1 MSQTPGAAMPQ
12 INSHDMDTTP
22 GVAVPQINSHDMD
35 QKPSTVITHGP
46 EEPQSPDDPQGPEDD
61 RAWDTDRFEAVV
73 EAILFASGE
82 PLSLERI
89 AQIVE
94 RPISEVKALLDQI
107 EAKRAG
113 AGRGILLRELSG
125 KYQLCTR
132 PELSYYISK
141 LFEIRQKQS
150 LSQAAYEA
158 LSIIAYNA
166 NVTRAVIEKIRGVNS
181 DSSIAKLLERNLIYE
196 TGRAS
201 LPGRP
206 VQYDVTDEFYRLF
219 GFKSR
224 MDLPD
229 AEGGA
234 TALGEDSEDVEDVE

>member
-1 MSQTPGAAMPQ
+1 MSRQ
-12 INSHDMDTTP
+12 IDAEMR
-22 GVAVPQINSHDMD
+22 
-35 QKPSTVITHGP
+35 
-46 EEPQSPDDPQGPEDD
+46 PQGVDEIL
-61 RAWDTDRFEAVV
+61 AWGSDRFEAVV

-82 PLSLERI
+82 PLALEKI

-94 RPISEVKALLDQI
+94 RPISEVKTLLDQI
-107 EAKRAG
+107 ESKRLES
-113 AGRGILLRELSG
+113 GRGILLRELSG

-132 PELSYYISK
+132 PELSFYVDK

-166 NVTRAVIEKIRGVNS
+166 NVTRAVVEKIRGVNS

-229 AEGGA
+229 VNGGA
-234 TALGEDSEDVEDVE
+234 GVLSGEENTDGESGETDGEDVPATEII